1 VPRRRTSC
9 WWFAGTLA
17 LAACSNGGGRGRDA
31 GAGGAAGSE
40 GGGVGAGGGGA
51 GGAGGGPGGGGAG
64 GQGPACVLDAG
75 ALDWF
80 AGVWSGV
87 QFGATY
93 VVTNRGGCSRW
104 EGSVN
109 GVLCDSCIGAYGIT
123 DGTTGALTLDC
134 MPVSACS
141 VSPAHMDVGTI
152 TRSGCTFVYDYQYTG
167 SSPGT
172 ATFTGPNRLGDAL
185 ADVCPTGGAGPPP

>member
-1 VPRRRTSC
+1 MPRGRTTW

-17 LAACSNGGGRGRDA
+17 LAACSNGGGRARDA

-40 GGGVGAGGGGA
+40 GGGAGGGSAGGVAA
-51 GGAGGGPGGGGAG
+51 GGAGGAG

-87 QFGATY
+87 QFGETY
-93 VVTNRGGCSRW
+93 VVTNRSGCSRW

-109 GVLCDSCIGAYGIT
+109 GVVCDSCIGAYGVT
-123 DGTTGALTLDC
+123 DATTGALTLDC
-134 MPVSACS
+134 MPVSGCS
-141 VSPAHMDVGTI
+141 ASPVHMDVGTI
-152 TRSGCTFVYDYQYTG
+152 ARSGCTFVYDYQYTG
-167 SSPGT
+167 PSPGT

-185 ADVCPTGGAGPPP
+185 ADVCLTGGANPPR